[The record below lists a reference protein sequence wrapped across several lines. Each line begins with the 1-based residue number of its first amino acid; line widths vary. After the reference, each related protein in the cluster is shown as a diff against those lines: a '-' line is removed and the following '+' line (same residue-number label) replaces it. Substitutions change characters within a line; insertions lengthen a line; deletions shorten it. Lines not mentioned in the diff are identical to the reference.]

1 MVEKMLDMAQV
12 TAKDFVIDLGS
23 GDGRNVIAAAKRG
36 ARALGVEYN
45 ADLVALSRQRA
56 RDAGVAEKATFVQ
69 GDMYEADISKATVL
83 ALFLLPE
90 NLERLRDKCL
100 ALPPGTRIVLN
111 TFSIPGW
118 EPDAKDVIVGDCSSW
133 CMSLLYI
140 VPAHVAGVW
149 QLPSGELTLTQQFQI
164 VSGTLSAGGR
174 TTPIDNGRIH
184 GDRITFSV
192 AGVEYVGK
200 AQRNRIE
207 GSTSSGAT
215 RQSWTATR
223 KP

>member
-1 MVEKMLDMAQV
+1 
-12 TAKDFVIDLGS
+12 
-23 GDGRNVIAAAKRG
+23 
-36 ARALGVEYN
+36 
-45 ADLVALSRQRA
+45 
-56 RDAGVAEKATFVQ
+56 
-69 GDMYEADISKATVL
+69 
-83 ALFLLPE
+83 
-90 NLERLRDKCL
+90 
-100 ALPPGTRIVLN
+100 
-111 TFSIPGW
+111 
-118 EPDAKDVIVGDCSSW
+118 
-133 CMSLLYI
+133 MSLLYI